1 MTIPKGVI
9 GNGKIINEA
18 GEPSSRHGIRV
29 SVGVAYGSDVNE
41 VIASPESVAE
51 AHSEVCEM
59 PAPLVRFRTFG
70 ESCLDFELLCWIE
83 QPVDRGR
90 MIPELNCAIY
100 KRFSSDG
107 IRIPFPQRDLH
118 LNVMSKLDS

>member
-1 MTIPKGVI
+1 LSNLFAGVSIAADAPYKKGDYIVLETGERGMVTHIGLRSTCILTRDDVEITIPNGVT
-9 GNGKIINEA
+9 
-18 GEPSSRHGIRV
+18 
-29 SVGVAYGSDVNE
+29 YGSDVNE

-70 ESCLDFELLCWIE
+70 ESCLDCELLCWIE

-90 MIPELNCAIY
+90 MIHELNCA
-100 KRFSSDG
+100 
-107 IRIPFPQRDLH
+107 
-118 LNVMSKLDS
+118 V